1 MMPAPTDTEKFLSV
15 ALSSLESLSETKNSF
30 SNIFKKGSLQ
40 IFENPLTLLGKTL
53 DLYMK
58 EIAFD
63 SSTSPNT
70 NIDNEN
76 IIVKNEILAVFNK
89 SKLNPDQF
97 ANLLLTNNIYITDEK
112 PGDWTRLKI
121 NNIEEYLY
129 GLRNEIVNEDKE
141 EEEEENT
148 KNQAFQYNTKIR
160 QRFDI

>member
-1 MMPAPTDTEKFLSV
+1 MSPTLTDTDKFLSV
-15 ALSSLESLSETKNSF
+15 ALSSLESLSETETKNGF
-30 SNIFKKGSLQ
+30 SSIFKKGSLH

-58 EIAFD
+58 EIGFD
-63 SSTSPNT
+63 SNTSPNT
-70 NIDNEN
+70 DIDNEN

-97 ANLLLTNNIYITDEK
+97 ANLLLSNNIYITDEK

-129 GLRNEIVNEDKE
+129 GLRNEIVKEDA
-141 EEEEENT
+141 EENTT
-148 KNQAFQYNTKIR
+148 KNQAFKYNTKVR
-160 QRFDI
+160 QRF

>member
-1 MMPAPTDTEKFLSV
+1 MIPTPTDTDKFLSV
-15 ALSSLESLSETKNSF
+15 ALSSLSSLSETKNSF
-30 SNIFKKGSLQ
+30 SNIFKKGSLH

-63 SSTSPNT
+63 STSTNT
-70 NIDNEN
+70 DIDNEN

-97 ANLLLTNNIYITDEK
+97 ANLLLSNNIYITDEK

-121 NNIEEYLY
+121 NNMEEYLY
-129 GLRNEIVNEDKE
+129 GLRNEIVNEDE
-141 EEEEENT
+141 EKNTT
-148 KNQAFQYNTKIR
+148 KNKAFQYNTKIR
-160 QRFDI
+160 QRFDR